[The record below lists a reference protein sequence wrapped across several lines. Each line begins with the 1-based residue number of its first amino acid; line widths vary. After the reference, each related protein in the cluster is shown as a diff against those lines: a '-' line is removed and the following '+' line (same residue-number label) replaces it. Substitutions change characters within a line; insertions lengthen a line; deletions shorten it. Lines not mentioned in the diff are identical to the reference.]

1 MHSPTSGLAP
11 EHSPSSPE
19 LAAVSSS
26 LRESSWDRP
35 VVSNIDGPAGK
46 KAEPKFVGA
55 DPRLLRH
62 PSSVSLQGPVEKSE
76 TFLATSKTSMNN
88 TSISLATEPVTPV
101 PGPTNVIE
109 PSSSFKKCGTCDKKV
124 FGSASLCFGCKGTKS
139 TTSQD
144 VVKSSPFVSE
154 TPELDTEM
162 TPEVQNQ
169 PASDVVPPASPEN
182 SVRQSVNP
190 LKRTISA
197 SGPGSNDNLF
207 FKNRKR
213 VFKSSDPRQPSI
225 EMSPLEVNSQFPR
238 DIPVVPSRL
247 NGAVGGIIARTPIHL
262 EELIE
267 LEKLRKQV
275 AFLQKSKTEEKDAH
289 HEVRKLYAEEK
300 SRADSLSEEIQSL
313 KVRDQDSRNLSH
325 DEQKSVTA
333 LLTPTRKR
341 QYDDVQG
348 DVTRTPQ
355 FARRSKNGPN
365 HTRRQSSNDYD
376 KSSEAGLQSPLQLRD
391 VRIEKDKKRLLRDMA
406 TKGIILESD
415 EDSDGPRVPLPTPF
429 KPPKDPLWRPSKSSR
444 DLFEIAPQYQQ
455 ENLSFDLET
464 KKKEIAARPS
474 RKQTFGRV
482 LALSGR
488 EWGTANAHREVD
500 RRLPSRI
507 VRVRVPDIS
516 EEIDPLQDAGQM
528 REIEVEMSFEEFLGV
543 PENAQ
548 LCTTTNGQLAY
559 RDSALDQWGK
569 LRRVPDDEKFE
580 IGTKG
585 T

>member
-1 MHSPTSGLAP
+1 M
-11 EHSPSSPE
+11 
-19 LAAVSSS
+19 
-26 LRESSWDRP
+26 
-35 VVSNIDGPAGK
+35 SNINGPASK
-46 KAEPKFVGA
+46 KAEPKVVGA

-76 TFLATSKTSMNN
+76 TFLAPSKTGMNN
-88 TSISLATEPVTPV
+88 TSISPATEPVTPV

-109 PSSSFKKCGTCDKKV
+109 SSSSFKKCGTCDKKV
-124 FGSASLCFGCKGTKS
+124 FGSASLCFGCKGAKPM
-139 TTSQD
+139 TSKD
-144 VVKSSPFVSE
+144 VVKSFPFFPE

-162 TPEVQNQ
+162 TPEVQQQ
-169 PASDVVPPASPEN
+169 PTSEVVPPSSPEN
-182 SVRQSVNP
+182 PVPQSVNP

-225 EMSPLEVNSQFPR
+225 EMSPLEVSSQSLR

-247 NGAVGGIIARTPIHL
+247 NGALGGIIARAPIHL

-275 AFLQKSKTEEKDAH
+275 AFLKKSNTEEKDAH
-289 HEVRKLYAEEK
+289 HEARKLYADEK
-300 SRADSLSEEIQSL
+300 NRADNLSEEIQSL
-313 KVRDQDSRNLSH
+313 KVRDQDSRNPTH
-325 DEQKSVTA
+325 DEQKRATA
-333 LLTPTRKR
+333 LLTPSRKG
-341 QYDDVQG
+341 QYDDLQG

-355 FARRSKNGPN
+355 IARRSKNGPN
-365 HTRRQSSNDYD
+365 HTRRKSSNGYD
-376 KSSEAGLQSPLQLRD
+376 ISSEASLQSPLQLRD
-391 VRIEKDKKRLLRDMA
+391 VRIGKEKKKLLRDMA
-406 TKGIILESD
+406 AKGMILESD
-415 EDSDGPRVPLPTPF
+415 DDSDDWPEVPPPTPF
-429 KPPKDPLWRPSKSSR
+429 KPPNDPLWRPSKSSR
-444 DLFEIAPQYQQ
+444 DLLEIAPQYRQ
-455 ENLSFDLET
+455 EILSFNLEMR
-464 KKKEIAARPS
+464 KKEIAARPS

-482 LALSGR
+482 LALVGR
-488 EWGTANAHREVD
+488 ERGTANAHREVD

-507 VRVRVPDIS
+507 VRVTVPDMS
-516 EEIDPLQDAGQM
+516 EEIDPLQDAAQTKG
-528 REIEVEMSFEEFLGV
+528 IEVEMSFEEFLGV

-585 T
+585 I